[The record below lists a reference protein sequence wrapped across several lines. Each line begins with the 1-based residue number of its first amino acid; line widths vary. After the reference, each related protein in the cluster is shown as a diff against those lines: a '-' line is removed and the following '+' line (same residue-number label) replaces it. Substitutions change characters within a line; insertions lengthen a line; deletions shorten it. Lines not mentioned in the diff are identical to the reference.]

1 MKNNL
6 KKLSSLALV
15 LLLVFS
21 LSASAFAAPGARDN
35 DIGSAKAQELALAH
49 FQLKAEDVKF
59 LEVKKD
65 YDDGRLVYEVEFCEP
80 YEVKYSCEVHSNG
93 AVRDVDKDYARGI
106 FEKVELFFEVLFY
119 NLFNR

>member
-35 DIGSAKAQELALAH
+35 DIGPAKAQELALAH

-80 YEVKYSCEVHSNG
+80 YEVKYSCEVYSNG
-93 AVRDVDKDYARGI
+93 AVRDAEKDLARGL
-106 FEKVELFFEVLFY
+106 FDKLELFFEALVW
-119 NLFNR
+119 NLFGF

>member
-1 MKNNL
+1 MKKNL
-6 KKLSSLALV
+6 KKLSALALV
-15 LLLVFS
+15 LVLVLS
-21 LSASAFAAPGARDN
+21 LSASALAAGGN
-35 DIGSAKAQELALAH
+35 DIGQAKAKELALAH
-49 FQLKAEDVKF
+49 FQLAEENVKF
-59 LEVKKD
+59 IEVRKD